1 MYYWQVSERENAALY
16 TTRDVSGQHIN
27 SILFLLFLYSNVYK
41 LQNKPKNETPI
52 QWASRLTHAIS
63 PYYQTKH
70 SMFRSF
76 HQLLKKW
83 AFYFDGVLAWTNL
96 ISNAAS
102 KLLGKLAKKSK
113 LHLQNLYNI

>member
-1 MYYWQVSERENAALY
+1 MGFSIDPRHL
-16 TTRDVSGQHIN
+16 
-27 SILFLLFLYSNVYK
+27 SILPNQAQYLS
-41 LQNKPKNETPI
+41 
-52 QWASRLTHAIS
+52 H
-63 PYYQTKH
+63 
-70 SMFRSF
+70 FRSF